1 MLLSCHDVGHISA
14 NGPAH
19 GGAASG
25 VPSSIHHRS
34 FPNTVPP
41 PRMPELPASQWQ
53 SFSPTTTMKALCR
66 ALIETCKFAGESQMP
81 SIHHRFVVS
90 LAYLHG
96 YDHRRYLTVPILQV
110 LYMMSIH
117 P

>member
-1 MLLSCHDVGHISA
+1 MLLSCHDVGLISA

-34 FPNTVPP
+34 FPQHRPSATHAGAARQPVAVLQPHYDY
-41 PRMPELPASQWQ
+41 EGTS
-53 SFSPTTTMKALCR
+53 
-66 ALIETCKFAGESQMP
+66 LIETCKFAGESPQMP

-110 LYMMSIH
+110 LYMMY